1 MANIHYIK
9 AAIEASLG
17 IKISLKD
24 TARILVEE
32 KMLTEKQARA
42 SLFRGY
48 NEFYP
53 YFYSQDK
60 NVIETTPQEYKIVDV
75 VEALNEA

>member
-32 KMLTEKQARA
+32 KMLTPKQAKA

-60 NVIETTPQEYKIVDV
+60 NVIETTPQEHRIVDV